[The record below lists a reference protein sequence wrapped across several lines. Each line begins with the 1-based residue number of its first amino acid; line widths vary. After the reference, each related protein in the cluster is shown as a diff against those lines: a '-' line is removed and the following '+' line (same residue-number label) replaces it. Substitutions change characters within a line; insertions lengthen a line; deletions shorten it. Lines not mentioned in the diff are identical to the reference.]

1 MFILYYVD
9 NLTCVCCCYDCYLL
23 KRYETGGSVITDVD
37 CFSSHQ
43 ILLEKCFSDYVFD
56 SSIINSPETDLQNRE
71 SLTQS
76 AADFIQVKLI

>member
-1 MFILYYVD
+1 M
-9 NLTCVCCCYDCYLL
+9 
-23 KRYETGGSVITDVD
+23 ITDVD

>member
-9 NLTCVCCCYDCYLL
+9 NLTCVMCCYDCYLR

-43 ILLEKCFSDYVFD
+43 ILLEKYFTIFCFILV
-56 SSIINSPETDLQNRE
+56 L
-71 SLTQS
+71 LTVQ
-76 AADFIQVKLI
+76 KLIYRRERLLPKVL